1 MLNSFCKTQG
11 EFFMKKDNEKKNFFD
26 FLGGFT
32 IGYFL
37 TDFIFSL
44 FKSRKK

>member
-1 MLNSFCKTQG
+1 
-11 EFFMKKDNEKKNFFD
+11 MKKDNDKKN
-26 FLGGFT
+26 LISYLSGFA

-44 FKSRKK
+44 FIPRKK

>member
-1 MLNSFCKTQG
+1 
-11 EFFMKKDNEKKNFFD
+11 MKKIDDNKN
-26 FLGGFT
+26 LINYLSGFA
-32 IGYFL
+32 IGYFI

>member
-1 MLNSFCKTQG
+1 
-11 EFFMKKDNEKKNFFD
+11 MKSDINKKN
-26 FLGGFT
+26 LISYLSGFT

-44 FKSRKK
+44 FEPRKNK